1 MEVFNKA
8 LTEAIGNTSVEQEPL
23 NDQEID
29 IIKKAIEIATNNGR
43 SFFTV
48 LYELTEQM
56 KNEEQR
62 NRCK

>member
-29 IIKKAIEIATNNGR
+29 IIKKAIEIAANNGR

-56 KNEEQR
+56 SNEEQR

>member
-29 IIKKAIEIATNNGR
+29 IIKKAIEIATNNRR